1 MNTGVVDPLAAIG
14 DVARE
19 QGCWFHVDGAY
30 GAVGAALPELAA
42 LYRGMERADSVAMD
56 PHKWLY
62 VPYEAGA
69 TLVRDP
75 ATLRA
80 MFAHRAEY
88 LALEEDSYL
97 EGPVWISDLG
107 PQLTREFR
115 ALKVWA
121 VMQAV
126 GLERY
131 RELWRNDIAVAR
143 EIVRLAAREP
153 RLEVP
158 AASDLSCFCVR
169 YVPGRGD
176 ANAFNRT
183 LLDRT
188 HRDGRM
194 FVSGTMLDG
203 RFVLRGCVTN
213 FRSTLADAEICVA
226 TIVELGRQLEEEH
239 A

>member
-1 MNTGVVDPLAAIG
+1 MFFFFSSRRRHTILQG
-14 DVARE
+14 DWSSDVCSSDL
-19 QGCWFHVDGAY
+19 GCWFHVDGAY
-30 GAVGAALPELAA
+30 GAVGAALPELAP
-42 LYRGMERADSVAMD
+42 LYRGVERADSVALD

-88 LALEEDSYL
+88 LALEQDSYL

-126 GLERY
+126 GGERY
-131 RELWRNDIAVAR
+131 PELWRGGIARAH
-143 EIVRLAAREP
+143 EIGGL
-153 RLEVP
+153 
-158 AASDLSCFCVR
+158 
-169 YVPGRGD
+169 GRGH
-176 ANAFNRT
+176 A
-183 LLDRT
+183 
-188 HRDGRM
+188 
-194 FVSGTMLDG
+194 
-203 RFVLRGCVTN
+203 
-213 FRSTLADAEICVA
+213 
-226 TIVELGRQLEEEH
+226 QLEGAAPPGLCRFWSEKDTPLL
-239 A
+239 

>member
-1 MNTGVVDPLAAIG
+1 
-14 DVARE
+14 
-19 QGCWFHVDGAY
+19 VDGAY

-42 LYRGMERADSVAMD
+42 RYEGIAQADSVALD

-80 MFAHRAEY
+80 MFAMRPEY

-97 EGPVWISDLG
+97 EGPVWPSDLG

-131 RELWRNDIAVAR
+131 RDLWRNDIAVAR
-143 EIVRLAAREP
+143 EITALARQHP
-153 RLEVP
+153 RLDVP
-158 AASDLSCFCVR
+158 TGSDLSCFCVR
-169 YVPGRGD
+169 YLPRQGD
-176 ANAFNRT
+176 ANGFNRR
-183 LLDRT
+183 LLDRI

-194 FVSGTMLDG
+194 FVSGTLLDG
-203 RFVLRGCVTN
+203 RFTLRGCVTN
-213 FRSTLADAEICVA
+213 FRSTLADAAVCIE
-226 TIVELGRQLEEEH
+226 TIVQLAEQLEQEG

>member
-1 MNTGVVDPLAAIG
+1 
-14 DVARE
+14 
-19 QGCWFHVDGAY
+19 
-30 GAVGAALPELAA
+30 
-42 LYRGMERADSVAMD
+42 DS
-56 PHKWLY
+56 HKWLY

-75 ATLRA
+75 ATWRA

-97 EGPVWISDLG
+97 EGSVWISDLG

-143 EIVRLAAREP
+143 EITRLAAREE
-153 RLEVP
+153 RLEGRE
-158 AASDLSCFCVR
+158 AADFSCCCVR
-169 YVPGRGD
+169 DVP
-176 ANAFNRT
+176 
-183 LLDRT
+183 
-188 HRDGRM
+188 
-194 FVSGTMLDG
+194 
-203 RFVLRGCVTN
+203 LR
-213 FRSTLADAEICVA
+213 A
-226 TIVELGRQLEEEH
+226 
-239 A
+239 